1 MCLNDK
7 FQPFQFLCFIIKILN
22 YWKKNNKFFFQKKLI
37 DEIILLEK
45 EINEINIYKKFFEKL
60 NFDTEKILL
69 IYEYIEDKYYKSL
82 IDDNIS
88 KYYKKKIDEKSSKKI
103 LEYFK
108 DRENE
113 KKKFMKILRIFI
125 LRFLISIPSF
135 SINFDLIKSLI
146 LMNNNLSF
154 DDFDKWL
161 KNYKIQ
167 LTIENSVELYNL
179 LKNKSPSKK
188 KYK

>member
-1 MCLNDK
+1 M
-7 FQPFQFLCFIIKILN
+7 
-22 YWKKNNKFFFQKKLI
+22 
-37 DEIILLEK
+37 
-45 EINEINIYKKFFEKL
+45 
-60 NFDTEKILL
+60 
-69 IYEYIEDKYYKSL
+69 
-82 IDDNIS
+82 
-88 KYYKKKIDEKSSKKI
+88 DEKSSKKI

-161 KNYKIQ
+161 KNNNIQ
-167 LTIENSVELYNL
+167 LTIENSVELYYL
-179 LKNKSPSKK
+179 LKKNKSPSKK

>member
-1 MCLNDK
+1 
-7 FQPFQFLCFIIKILN
+7 
-22 YWKKNNKFFFQKKLI
+22 
-37 DEIILLEK
+37 
-45 EINEINIYKKFFEKL
+45 
-60 NFDTEKILL
+60 
-69 IYEYIEDKYYKSL
+69 
-82 IDDNIS
+82 
-88 KYYKKKIDEKSSKKI
+88 
-103 LEYFK
+103 
-108 DRENE
+108 
-113 KKKFMKILRIFI
+113 MKILRIFI

>member
-1 MCLNDK
+1 
-7 FQPFQFLCFIIKILN
+7 
-22 YWKKNNKFFFQKKLI
+22 
-37 DEIILLEK
+37 
-45 EINEINIYKKFFEKL
+45 
-60 NFDTEKILL
+60 
-69 IYEYIEDKYYKSL
+69 
-82 IDDNIS
+82 
-88 KYYKKKIDEKSSKKI
+88 
-103 LEYFK
+103 
-108 DRENE
+108 
-113 KKKFMKILRIFI
+113 MKILRIFI

-135 SINFDLIKSLI
+135 FINFDLIKSLI

>member
-1 MCLNDK
+1 M
-7 FQPFQFLCFIIKILN
+7 
-22 YWKKNNKFFFQKKLI
+22 
-37 DEIILLEK
+37 
-45 EINEINIYKKFFEKL
+45 
-60 NFDTEKILL
+60 
-69 IYEYIEDKYYKSL
+69 
-82 IDDNIS
+82 
-88 KYYKKKIDEKSSKKI
+88 DEKSSKKI

-161 KNYKIQ
+161 KNNKIK
-167 LTIENSVELYNL
+167 LTIENSVKFFYL
-179 LKNKSPSKK
+179 LKENNFLQKK
-188 KYK
+188 NI